1 MDYWCR
7 IFLEATI
14 VAISIVVL
22 GSVLQN
28 FIKIENPLYLL
39 FVTGF
44 LIHLIYDLLGFN
56 KYYCKICAGCK

>member
-7 IFLEATI
+7 ILLEASI

-22 GSVLQN
+22 GYLLKEFTQ
-28 FIKIENPLYLL
+28 IKDPLLLL

-44 LIHLIYDLLGFN
+44 LIHLIYDLLGLN
-56 KYYCKICAGCK
+56 KYYCKICVGCK

>member
-7 IFLEATI
+7 IILEASI
-14 VAISIVVL
+14 VAISIVAL
-22 GSVLQN
+22 GFILQKSC
-28 FIKIENPLYLL
+28 KIENPLIFL

-44 LIHLIYDLLGFN
+44 LIHLIYDLVGFN